1 MRGESYLG
9 FVIKTVNSGEYELLL
24 EMGTQV
30 DVTLVFT
37 HLGALILADH
47 SSAGAGGVQE
57 DSVKA
62 THDLGQLPS
71 VVIADDRVGNP
82 EPIDITRWS
91 VLNNHCR
98 SGSSIQVT

>member
-1 MRGESYLG
+1 
-9 FVIKTVNSGEYELLL
+9 
-24 EMGTQV
+24 MGTQV

-37 HLGALILADH
+37 HLGALILADN

-71 VVIADDRVGNP
+71 VVIADDSIGDP
-82 EPIDITRWS
+82 EPVNIKKS
-91 VLNNHCR
+91 VLTN
-98 SGSSIQVT
+98 